1 MSDTTAIATTT
12 APGAAHAILK
22 DAHGRSYRFPEGFH
36 GFTADVTITRAA
48 GDEVTTA
55 SGTATVAGPRAI
67 QVALAGDEAL
77 AGWVKQELASMA
89 GHRWP
94 TSYEESDGRYE
105 LTLGE
110 DSDHPLG
117 PELTFQNDPF
127 SSAYRVVDGAISQVT
142 RSMGP
147 MRFTITMLRHE
158 PAADGRALPSE
169 FTVSYWNTKE
179 GRLVRA
185 DGYRDRYTEVDGVS
199 VPAERTV
206 ITAEDGGFTT
216 HRMAIANVRLLTEPA
231 EVAPDGNGADAHR
244 HGTRAG

>member
-1 MSDTTAIATTT
+1 MSATTAT
-12 APGAAHAILK
+12 APNEAHALLK

-36 GFTADVTITRAA
+36 GFTADVTITRAV
-48 GDEVTTA
+48 GDTVTTA

-67 QVALAGDEAL
+67 QVEIDGDEGL
-77 AGWVKQELASMA
+77 AGWVKQELGSMA

-105 LTLGE
+105 LALG
-110 DSDHPLG
+110 DGADHPLG
-117 PELTFQNDPF
+117 QELTFENDPF
-127 SSAYRVVDGAISQVT
+127 SSAYRVAGGAISQVT

-158 PAADGRALPSE
+158 VAADGRSLPSE

-185 DGYRDRYTEVDGVS
+185 DGYRDRYAEIDGIS

-216 HRMAIANVRLLTEPA
+216 HRLVISNVQLLTEPTETA
-231 EVAPDGNGADAHR
+231 TAGADGNPHR

>member
-1 MSDTTAIATTT
+1 MSATVSV
-12 APGAAHAILK
+12 PNEAHAMLK
-22 DAHGRSYRFPEGFH
+22 EAHGRSYRFPEGFH

-48 GDEVTTA
+48 GEEVTSA
-55 SGTATVAGPRAI
+55 SGTVTVAGPRAM
-67 QVALAGDEAL
+67 QVAIEGDEQL
-77 AGWVKQELASMA
+77 AGWVKQELGSMA

-105 LTLGE
+105 LELG
-110 DSDHPLG
+110 DGADHPLG

-127 SSAYRVVDGAISQVT
+127 NSAYRVADGAISQVT

-158 PAADGRALPSE
+158 TAADGRSLPSE

-179 GRLVRA
+179 GRFVRA
-185 DGYRDRYTEVDGVS
+185 DGYRDRYAVVDGVS

-216 HRMAIANVRLLTEPA
+216 NRMVVSNVRLLTEPVEIAAPA
-231 EVAPDGNGADAHR
+231 EGHR

>member
-1 MSDTTAIATTT
+1 MSNAVAT
-12 APGAAHAILK
+12 PNEAHAILK
-22 DAHGRSYRFPEGFH
+22 TAHGRSYRFPEGFH
-36 GFTADVTITRAA
+36 GFTADVTVTRASND
-48 GDEVTTA
+48 GVTTA
-55 SGTATVAGPRAI
+55 AGTATVAGPRAI
-67 QVALAGDEAL
+67 QVEVGGDEAL
-77 AGWVKQELASMA
+77 AGWVKQELGSMA

-94 TSYEESDGRYE
+94 TSYEESDGRYD
-105 LTLGE
+105 LVLG
-110 DSDHPLG
+110 DGADHPLG

-127 SSAYRVVDGAISQVT
+127 SSAYRVADGAISQVT

-158 PAADGRALPSE
+158 VAADGRSLPSE

-185 DGYRDRYTEVDGVS
+185 DGYRDRYSEVDGVS

-216 HRMAIANVRLLTEPA
+216 HRLVISNVRLLTDAVDAAPVDPA
-231 EVAPDGNGADAHR
+231 GDPHR

>member
-1 MSDTTAIATTT
+1 MSTTVSASNE
-12 APGAAHAILK
+12 AHAILK
-22 DAHGRSYRFPEGFH
+22 EAHARSYRFPEGFN
-36 GFTADVTITRAA
+36 GFTAEVRVTRAK
-48 GDEVTTA
+48 GDEIVSA
-55 SGTATVAGPRAI
+55 AGTVTVAGPRAI
-67 QVALAGDEAL
+67 VLDLDDADEAL
-77 AGWVKQELASMA
+77 VSWAKQELASMA

-105 LTLGE
+105 VTLA
-110 DSDHPLG
+110 DDAAHPLG

-127 SSAYRVVDGAISQVT
+127 GSAYRVADGAISQVT

-147 MRFTITMLRHE
+147 MRFTITMQRHE
-158 PAADGRALPSE
+158 PTADGRSLPSE

-185 DGYRDRYTEVDGVS
+185 DGYRDRYQVVEGVS

-206 ITAEDGGFTT
+206 VTAEDDGFTT
-216 HRMAIANVRLLTEPA
+216 RRLVVSNVRLLDESA
-231 EVAPDGNGADAHR
+231 EVAPEDPHR

>member
-1 MSDTTAIATTT
+1 M
-12 APGAAHAILK
+12 GAAVTSSSEAHAMLK

-36 GFTADVTITRAA
+36 GFTADVAVTQAK
-48 GDEVTTA
+48 GDAVVRA
-55 SGTATVAGPRAI
+55 SGMVTVAGPRAV
-67 QVALAGDEAL
+67 QVELDGDEAL
-77 AGWVKQELASMA
+77 AAWAKQELASMA

-105 LTLGE
+105 LTFG
-110 DSDHPLG
+110 DDADHPLG

-147 MRFTITMLRHE
+147 MRFTITMQRHE
-158 PAADGRALPSE
+158 PAADGRSLPSE

-185 DGYRDRYTEVDGVS
+185 DGYRDRYTEVGGVS
-199 VPAERTV
+199 VPESRTV
-206 ITAEDGGFTT
+206 VTAEDGGFTT
-216 HRMAIANVRLLTEPA
+216 HRLVVSNVRLLTEPVEIA
-231 EVAPDGNGADAHR
+231 AASGAADPHR